1 MLVEFQSTRTR
12 SGWQFISHLP
22 SPISHL
28 VLKSGFVAVVGRP
41 NVGKSTLLNRLVG
54 QKLAITS
61 PKPQSTRDRIT
72 GILTFDDT
80 QIVLVDTPGLIE
92 PGVPLQHVMRATALQ
107 ALRDADVILHLVDAG
122 EHEPD
127 SLAELTATDARPAAP
142 VLVARTKADL
152 LTEPQRRR
160 LVRESPEACLVSAL
174 TGEGLD
180 ELRTRLRALL
190 PEGPFLYPEDDVST
204 QHLRF
209 FAAELIRETTLD
221 QLSDEVP
228 HAIACAIEE
237 FREDRS
243 PVYIRAIVYVERD
256 SQKRIV
262 IGHEGARIREIGR
275 AARLKI
281 EELLSAPVYLDLWV
295 KVLPNWRRDQDALR
309 RLGYVLPEVRRS

>member
-1 MLVEFQSTRTR
+1 MQIESRIRFLPHPT
-12 SGWQFISHLP
+12 SHIRPL
-22 SPISHL
+22 L
-28 VLKSGFVAVVGRP
+28 RSGFVAVVGKP

-61 PKPQSTRDRIT
+61 AKPQSTRDRIT
-72 GILTFDDT
+72 GILTSGDT

-107 ALRDADVILHLVDAG
+107 ALRDADVILHLVDGTERHPVSLTELAAG
-122 EHEPD
+122 G
-127 SLAELTATDARPAAP
+127 ARSAP

-152 LTEPQRRR
+152 LGDEQRARA
-160 LVRESPEACLVSAL
+160 LVETPGACLVSAV

-180 ELRTRLRALL
+180 DLRTRLTALV

-209 FAAELIRETTLD
+209 FAAELVRETTLE
-221 QLSDEVP
+221 QLDDEVP
-228 HAIACAIEE
+228 HAIACTIEE

-243 PVYIRAIVYVERD
+243 PVYIRAVIYVERD

-262 IGHEGARIREIGR
+262 IGHGGARIREIGR

-281 EELLSAPVYLDLWV
+281 ESLLSSPVYLDLWV

-309 RLGYVLPEVRRS
+309 RLGYILPEVPRS

>member
-1 MLVEFQSTRTR
+1 MQIESRIRFLPHPTSHIRPLVR
-12 SGWQFISHLP
+12 
-22 SPISHL
+22 
-28 VLKSGFVAVVGRP
+28 SGFVAVVGKP

-61 PKPQSTRDRIT
+61 AKPQSTRDRIT
-72 GILTFDDT
+72 GILTTGDT

-107 ALRDADVILHLVDAG
+107 ALRDADVILHLVDGTERHPVSLTELAG
-122 EHEPD
+122 AGAR
-127 SLAELTATDARPAAP
+127 SATPI
-142 VLVARTKADL
+142 LVARTKADL
-152 LTEPQRRR
+152 LGDEQRARA
-160 LVRESPEACLVSAL
+160 LAETPAACLVSAV

-180 ELRTRLRALL
+180 ELRSRLTALV

-209 FAAELIRETTLD
+209 FAAELVRETTLE
-221 QLSDEVP
+221 QLDDEVP
-228 HAIACAIEE
+228 HAIACTIGE

-243 PVYIRAIVYVERD
+243 PVYIRAVVYVERD

-262 IGHEGARIREIGR
+262 IGHGGARIREIGR

-281 EELLSAPVYLDLWV
+281 VSLLSSPVYLDLWV

-309 RLGYVLPEVRRS
+309 RLGYILPEVPRS